1 MFGATNTIKNS
12 YKEKYLYS
20 GYRLAF
26 DWKGE
31 WRFGNVYVRNVLIF
45 GVDNSSSSQSG
56 NHKNNFSISGEG
68 PTLRING
75 RFESSEKRLIK

>member
-12 YKEKYLYS
+12 YKEKYLHS

-45 GVDNSSSSQSG
+45 GVDNSSSSHSG

-68 PTLRING
+68 PNLRING